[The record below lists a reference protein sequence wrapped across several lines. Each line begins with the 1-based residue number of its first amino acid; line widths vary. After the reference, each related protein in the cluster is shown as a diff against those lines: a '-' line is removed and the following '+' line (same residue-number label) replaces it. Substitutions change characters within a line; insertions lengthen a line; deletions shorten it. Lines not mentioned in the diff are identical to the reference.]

1 MILLDTNVLSELMR
15 LSPNAHVIHILDQ
28 TPEKSSFIS
37 AITHAEILQGIALL
51 DNGKRK
57 QKLTKLAQQVLALFT
72 DRTLAFDKHSAP
84 IYATIIQ
91 QRKLTG
97 HPIDFPDAQIAAI
110 ALQYDL
116 RLLTRNTKDFD
127 SIEGLQ
133 LVNPW
138 L

>member
-15 LSPNAHVIHILDQ
+15 LSPNDNVIHILDK

-57 QKLTKLAQQVLALFT
+57 QKLAKLAQQLLALFA

-91 QRKLTG
+91 QRKLAR

-127 SIEGLQ
+127 YIEGLQ